1 LRWKKIVCVRSGK
14 TVLKKLQADLG
25 RKLSIF
31 TVSHV
36 LDLAKRLGSVQQVIV
51 SFTPTVQEFDMRTF
65 KENITKLYNEDYNK
79 DQFVD
84 DYELL
89 PLSLKILVDEVCYQ
103 HSVLVPSSG
112 VEGPVSRQIASLAY
126 TIWKMKT
133 FL

>member
-1 LRWKKIVCVRSGK
+1 
-14 TVLKKLQADLG
+14 
-25 RKLSIF
+25 
-31 TVSHV
+31 
-36 LDLAKRLGSVQQVIV
+36 
-51 SFTPTVQEFDMRTF
+51 MRTF
-65 KENITKLYNEDYNK
+65 KENITTLYNADHNMN
-79 DQFVD
+79 QFVH

-89 PLSLKILVDEVCYQ
+89 PPSLKILVDEVCYL